1 MMLYQSEKKQN
12 LNITKIPNSRL
23 QTQPFPIQ
31 NTIILP
37 QSKTIRFILS
47 KPLILPPRVRRIRQL
62 SICPQTQPSHVWQTL
77 LLRRKNDGTGKT
89 DRRKAGR
96 DQRRRLGYYGLP
108 ENSI

>member
-47 KPLILPPRVRRIRQL
+47 KPLILPPRVL
-62 SICPQTQPSHVWQTL
+62 H
-77 LLRRKNDGTGKT
+77 
-89 DRRKAGR
+89 
-96 DQRRRLGYYGLP
+96 LP
-108 ENSI
+108 EEMLLPLYNDILLQAAQI